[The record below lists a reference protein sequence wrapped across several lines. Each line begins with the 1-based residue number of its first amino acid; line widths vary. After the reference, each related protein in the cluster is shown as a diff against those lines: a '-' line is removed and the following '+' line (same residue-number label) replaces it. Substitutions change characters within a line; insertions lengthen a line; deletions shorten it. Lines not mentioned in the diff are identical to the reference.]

1 MLKTFLMLGVLL
13 VLAAC
18 SATPKTTLVNPGF
31 ETGDLSGWEVEGDAF
46 SDALITSKLTYGPH
60 DRFFHHEGSY
70 HLYGASNPS
79 KTGTLTS
86 ETFTLVNTGFLSFLI
101 GGGANYTR
109 AYVALYDAETDEE
122 LSRRHNTMFDDP
134 THTDG
139 YVRVIW
145 DASAYIGQKVYIKIV
160 DNDTSD
166 YYAYLNVDDFQIN
179 LTEEELAH
187 YQTDALVRLGHSPE
201 GYELEAIN
209 RYISMNAWKI
219 DENLKMNYHVTGQIG
234 WINDPN
240 GFVHFDGRH
249 HLFYQHN
256 PKDVV
261 WGPMHWGHVVS
272 DDFVKWEYL
281 PIALAPDQHYDRE
294 GAFSGSAL
302 DIDGTLYLFYTG
314 NIPNR
319 QVQAIATS
327 KDGITFDKYDGNPV
341 IDESTLPAHASAID
355 FRDPKVWEKDGTYY
369 MVVGSRQVENN
380 YGQILMFRSEDLRNW
395 NYHGT
400 LYQGSSQTFDKLGY
414 MWECPDVFKLG
425 DRYVLIMSPQQ
436 VPGHRNYNSTV
447 YVVGDLNYE
456 TGVLENIE
464 YHTID
469 EIDYGF
475 DFYAPQTMLDDQGRR
490 ILVSWMQSWNREPVT
505 AHLGFSGFMTLPR
518 VLELEDGKLVQRPVP
533 EIENYRQNKV
543 TSQFTIT
550 DRTRRID
557 GIEGDSKEL
566 LVTLIPGEE
575 RSGVRLFKGQDEETL
590 VYYEDGHVVFDR
602 TNGTNGRINSEPVNN
617 ITKVPVPLV
626 DGAVELRIFLDK
638 YSVEVFINNGERVMS
653 STVFPSEDAIGIEF
667 FTEGTA
673 SFIVESYDIIVD

>member
-1 MLKTFLMLGVLL
+1 MKKELFMIIIMFSLFGCV
-13 VLAAC
+13 
-18 SATPKTTLVNPGF
+18 SSPKTQISNPSF
-31 ETGDLSGWEVEGDAF
+31 ETGDLSGWIAEGEAF
-46 SDALITSKLTYGPH
+46 TDDVITSKITYGPH
-60 DRFFHHEGSY
+60 NRFFEHEGQY
-70 HLYGASNPS
+70 HLHGAINAS

-86 ETFTLVNTGFLSFLI
+86 STFRITNTGYISFLI
-101 GGGANYTR
+101 GGGANYNL
-109 AYVALYDAETDEE
+109 AYIGLYDAKTDEE

-145 DASAYIGQKVYIKIV
+145 DVSDLMGQDVYLKIV

-166 YYAYLNVDDFQIN
+166 YYSYLNVDDFRIN

-187 YQTDALVRLGHSPE
+187 FQVDALVRLGHPAE

-219 DENLKMNYHVTGQIG
+219 DESLKMNYHVTGQIG

-240 GFVHFDGRH
+240 GFVHFNGQH

-272 DDFVKWEYL
+272 DDFIKWEYL
-281 PIALAPDQHYDRE
+281 PIALAPNKPYDSE

-302 DIDGTLYLFYTG
+302 DIDGKLYLFYTG

-327 KDGITFDKYDGNPV
+327 TDGINFIKYEGNPV
-341 IDESTLPAHASAID
+341 IDETTLPPHASAVD
-355 FRDPKVWEKDGTYY
+355 FRDPKVWEKDGMYY
-369 MVVGSRQVENN
+369 MVVGSRQVQNN
-380 YGQILMFRSEDLRNW
+380 YGQILMFRSENLTNW
-395 NYHGT
+395 DYHGT
-400 LYQGSSQTFDKLGY
+400 LYQGTSATFDKLGY

-456 TGVLENIE
+456 TGELENID
-464 YHTID
+464 YHAID

-475 DFYAPQTMLDDQGRR
+475 DFYAPQTMVDDQGRR
-490 ILVSWMQSWNREPVT
+490 IMVAWMQSWNREPVT

-518 VLELEDGKLVQRPVP
+518 VLDLEDGKLIQRPVP
-533 EIENYRQNKV
+533 EIKNYRQNK
-543 TSQFTIT
+543 TTAQFSIT
-550 DRTRRID
+550 NRTRSIE
-557 GIEGDSKEL
+557 GMEGDSKEIL
-566 LVTLIPGEE
+566 LTLIPDGS
-575 RSGVRLFKGQDEETL
+575 RAGIKLFVGDNEETL
-590 VYYEDGHVVFDR
+590 VYYEDGHIVFDR
-602 TNGTNGRINSEPVNN
+602 TNGTNGRINSEAINN
-617 ITKVPVPLV
+617 ITRVPVELI

-638 YSVEVFINNGERVMS
+638 YSVEVFINGGQRVIT
-653 STVFPSEDAIGIEF
+653 STVFPSQNAQGIEF
-667 FTEGTA
+667 FTQGTA
-673 SFIVESYDIIVD
+673 SFIVETYDIIVD